1 MSRTEEVNK
10 MTENVYKGIL
20 DQFNPSLKNFVTMG
34 KHYEKALTGVTVA
47 AKGYFDALVKLGEL
61 ASDSQGSKE
70 LGDTLFQ
77 MAEVH
82 RQIQVQL
89 EDVLKLFHSE
99 LLAQLEQ
106 KLELDIKYLTATLKK
121 YQSERRSKS
130 ESIERCQS
138 QLKKLRR
145 KSQGS
150 RHPNKYGDREMQ
162 FVELMSRRQGELDT
176 LVAAGY
182 KSALTEER
190 RRYCFLVDR
199 QCCVTK
205 LLINYHSKVRELL
218 SQKLSSWQ
226 QSCSQ
231 PTRLPERALNLLR
244 HTAPQSSG
252 AAGIAEVLR
261 HTKLG
266 SAQPEQRLSVQEVP
280 PLLNG
285 DSSRS
290 QQQQQ
295 QRSLPSSSQSDTCPP
310 QGSPQTFRSASSTGG
325 AAGASSR
332 GASPQHTS
340 TPLSA
345 SASPLPDGSASGSV
359 SISPAVS
366 TPSTSGSLA
375 QQSSLLLAS
384 NTSNLSPSLIPST
397 VMSLSQIS
405 PTSSSLHGMTLP
417 IPHSAPHSAPHSPPL
432 PHSAPLSRA
441 MTPVQLLHQQVGPGG
456 SNTSS
461 PSHNPWLLKTA
472 DVCATATLP
481 LPRRPSSEIRLG
493 GFQGSSLPRMLPLSG
508 PTRVEAMFAHT
519 PAASEGGSVVGG
531 ACLLHFQPGDNITLL
546 ISEPRDGWHYGQ
558 NERTG
563 RKGWFPFSY
572 TQPHHS
578 KMDHLESSLFLSKAN
593 STSTGQLDK
602 LVSAGLPALTPE
614 SEEEHSLPPQRVS
627 TFRPRPYS
635 MADTN
640 KITSEL
646 TSPPSSPTRFRWR
659 CDRKFGEGREDAQ
672 ERPNP
677 FAHVRLRKTVTN
689 DRSAPII
696 E

>member
-34 KHYEKALTGVTVA
+34 KHYEKALTGVTLA

-162 FVELMSRRQGELDT
+162 FVELMSRRQGELDA
-176 LVAAGY
+176 LVATGY

-231 PTRLPERALNLLR
+231 PTKLPERALNLLR

-252 AAGIAEVLR
+252 ATGIAEVLR
-261 HTKLG
+261 NTKLG

-290 QQQQQ
+290 QQQ
-295 QRSLPSSSQSDTCPP
+295 RSLPSSSQSDTCPP
-310 QGSPQTFRSASSTGG
+310 QGSPQSFRSPSATGG
-325 AAGASSR
+325 AAGGSSR
-332 GASPQHTS
+332 GASPQHAS

-345 SASPLPDGSASGSV
+345 SASPVVDS
-359 SISPAVS
+359 
-366 TPSTSGSLA
+366 STSGSASPAASTPTTFSSSA
-375 QQSSLLLAS
+375 QQVSVLAA
-384 NTSNLSPSLIPST
+384 NTCNLSPSLIPST
-397 VMSLSQIS
+397 VMSLSHVS
-405 PTSSSLHGMTLP
+405 PTSTSTQGMTLT
-417 IPHSAPHSAPHSPPL
+417 IPHSAPHSPPL

-441 MTPVQLLHQQVGPGG
+441 MTPVQLLHQQVGPGA

-461 PSHNPWLLKTA
+461 PSHPWLMKA
-472 DVCATATLP
+472 AEMCATATLP
-481 LPRRPSSEIRLG
+481 LPRRPVSEMRLG

-508 PTRVEAMFAHT
+508 PTRVEAMFAHS
-519 PAASEGGSVVGG
+519 PGASEASGIGGG
-531 ACLLHFQPGDNITLL
+531 ACLLHFLPGDSITLL

-572 TQPHHS
+572 TQPQNS

-593 STSTGQLDK
+593 STSMGQLDK
-602 LVSAGLPALTPE
+602 LVSPGLPALTPE

-640 KITSEL
+640 KISSEL
-646 TSPPSSPTRFRWR
+646 VSPPPSPT
-659 CDRKFGEGREDAQ
+659 
-672 ERPNP
+672 RPNP
-677 FAHVRLRKTVTN
+677 FAHIRLRRTVTN

>member
-1 MSRTEEVNK
+1 MSRSDEVNK

-99 LLAQLEQ
+99 LLSQLEQ

-121 YQSERRSKS
+121 YQSERKSKV

-162 FVELMSRRQGELDT
+162 YVELMSRRQGELET
-176 LVAAGY
+176 LVAVGY
-182 KSALTEER
+182 RSALTEER

-199 QCCVTK
+199 QCAVTK
-205 LLINYHSKVRELL
+205 LLINYHCKVRELL

-231 PTRLPERALNLLR
+231 PTKLPERALNLLR
-244 HTAPQSSG
+244 HTAPQTSG
-252 AAGIAEVLR
+252 ASGIAEVLR
-261 HTKLG
+261 HAKLG
-266 SAQPEQRLSVQEVP
+266 SAQPPEQRLSVQEVP

-285 DSSRS
+285 EASSRP
-290 QQQQQ
+290 QQQ
-295 QRSLPSSSQSDTCPP
+295 QRPAQSSQSENPSQDST
-310 QGSPQTFRSASSTGG
+310 GPQTFRALSPQSGGGHGSSNGSAHSSTSPAHSQHATLQPGVST
-325 AAGASSR
+325 SSLQ
-332 GASPQHTS
+332 SPPP
-340 TPLSA
+340 PLS
-345 SASPLPDGSASGSV
+345 SMPVTLSPV
-359 SISPAVS
+359 
-366 TPSTSGSLA
+366 TH
-375 QQSSLLLAS
+375 SSLQGLA
-384 NTSNLSPSLIPST
+384 P
-397 VMSLSQIS
+397 
-405 PTSSSLHGMTLP
+405 PTT
-417 IPHSAPHSAPHSPPL
+417 APQSPPL

-441 MTPVQLLHQQVGPGG
+441 MTPVPSSAHHIVPG
-456 SNTSS
+456 SNPASSVLLMKAADLYSTS
-461 PSHNPWLLKTA
+461 
-472 DVCATATLP
+472 TLP
-481 LPRRPSSEIRLG
+481 LPRRTGSEARMGFLG
-493 GFQGSSLPRMLPLSG
+493 STLPRVLPLS
-508 PTRVEAMFAHT
+508 PPSRVEALFPHT
-519 PAASEGGSVVGG
+519 PSSSDGSAAGVGGGGGGGGGGGS
-531 ACLLHFQPGDNITLL
+531 CLLVFLPGDTITLL

-572 TQPHHS
+572 TQPYPNTP
-578 KMDHLESSLFLSKAN
+578 EQQNVSSLGLSKAN

-602 LVSAGLPALTPE
+602 LPPGGHVGQGSPD
-614 SEEEHSLPPQRVS
+614 SEEERSIASQRVS

-635 MADTN
+635 MVTDSAQL
-640 KITSEL
+640 SPRLL
-646 TSPPSSPTRFRWR
+646 THRIKLTTDVASPPPSPTRT
-659 CDRKFGEGREDAQ
+659 
-672 ERPNP
+672 NP
-677 FAHVRLRKTVTN
+677 FAHIRLRKTVTN
-689 DRSAPII
+689 DRSAPLI

>member
-1 MSRTEEVNK
+1 MSRSEEVNK

-121 YQSERRSKS
+121 YQGERKSKVD
-130 ESIERCQS
+130 SIERYQS

-176 LVAAGY
+176 MVAVGY
-182 KSALTEER
+182 RSALTEER

-199 QCCVTK
+199 QCAVTK

-226 QSCSQ
+226 QSCTQ

-244 HTAPQSSG
+244 HTAPQGSG

-261 HTKLG
+261 HAKL
-266 SAQPEQRLSVQEVP
+266 STSQSQEQRLSVQEVP

-285 DSSRS
+285 ESTLRM
-290 QQQQQ
+290 
-295 QRSLPSSSQSDTCPP
+295 QRASPLSQSEALPQNPP
-310 QGSPQTFRSASSTGG
+310 GQTFRTVSAQSPQQATHTLVSSTSSSS
-325 AAGASSR
+325 ATAGASHSH
-332 GASPQHTS
+332 STS
-340 TPLSA
+340 LQSATSSSSLSNNA
-345 SASPLPDGSASGSV
+345 
-359 SISPAVS
+359 PAVS
-366 TPSTSGSLA
+366 LSHCCPVSH
-375 QQSSLLLAS
+375 SSLQG
-384 NTSNLSPSLIPST
+384 LSPS
-397 VMSLSQIS
+397 QN
-405 PTSSSLHGMTLP
+405 
-417 IPHSAPHSAPHSPPL
+417 APHSPPL

-441 MTPVQLLHQQVGPGG
+441 MTPVPHLEVP
-456 SNTSS
+456 SSS
-461 PSHNPWLLKTA
+461 PSSNNPLLLKAAEVYSTS
-472 DVCATATLP
+472 TLP
-481 LPRRPSSEIRLG
+481 LPRRPVNEARLG
-493 GFQGSSLPRMLPLSG
+493 FLGGTLPRVLPLS
-508 PTRVEAMFAHT
+508 PPPRAEALFAHA
-519 PAASEGGSVVGG
+519 PGGLEGAGGGGS
-531 ACLLHFQPGDNITLL
+531 CLLHFLPGDTLILL

-572 TQPHHS
+572 TQPYPCPLKRS
-578 KMDHLESSLFLSKAN
+578 ENSSPPLSKAN
-593 STSTGQLDK
+593 SNSTGHLDK
-602 LVSAGLPALTPE
+602 LASPGTQHLSPE
-614 SEEEHSLPPQRVS
+614 SEEDKSSPPLSVS

-635 MADTN
+635 MVNPDTTPVRRW
-640 KITSEL
+640 KEPEL
-646 TSPPSSPTRFRWR
+646 SPQLPAEFASPPPSPTRT
-659 CDRKFGEGREDAQ
+659 
-672 ERPNP
+672 NP
-677 FAHVRLRKTVTN
+677 FSHIRLRKTVTN
-689 DRSAPII
+689 DRSAPVIQ
-696 E
+696 

>member
-1 MSRTEEVNK
+1 MSRSDEVNK

-99 LLAQLEQ
+99 LLSQLEQ

-121 YQSERRSKS
+121 YQSERKSKV

-145 KSQGS
+145 KSQAS

-162 FVELMSRRQGELDT
+162 YVELMSRRQGELDN
-176 LVAAGY
+176 LVAVGY
-182 KSALTEER
+182 RSALTEER

-199 QCCVTK
+199 QCSVTK
-205 LLINYHSKVRELL
+205 LLTNYHCKVRELL

-231 PTRLPERALNLLR
+231 PTKLPERALNLMR
-244 HTAPQSSG
+244 HTSPQSSG
-252 AAGIAEVLR
+252 GAGLAEVLR
-261 HTKLG
+261 NAKLG
-266 SAQPEQRLSVQEVP
+266 ISQSGEQRLSVQEVP

-285 DSSRS
+285 DSSSRS
-290 QQQQQ
+290 QQQ
-295 QRSLPSSSQSDTCPP
+295 RSAPSENLSQSLPGLSPSSSPHQQPTSN
-310 QGSPQTFRSASSTGG
+310 G
-325 AAGASSR
+325 
-332 GASPQHTS
+332 HTHS
-340 TPLSA
+340 NA
-345 SASPLPDGSASGSV
+345 SASLQQVSLQSV
-359 SISPAVS
+359 VSVTALHTSPS
-366 TPSTSGSLA
+366 SY
-375 QQSSLLLAS
+375 SSLQGLTPPL
-384 NTSNLSPSLIPST
+384 T
-397 VMSLSQIS
+397 
-405 PTSSSLHGMTLP
+405 
-417 IPHSAPHSAPHSPPL
+417 APHSPPL

-441 MTPVQLLHQQVGPGG
+441 LTPVP
-456 SNTSS
+456 SNPLQGVSNS
-461 PSHNPWLLKTA
+461 PSAFNLLKGAEVYSTS
-472 DVCATATLP
+472 TLP
-481 LPRRPSSEIRLG
+481 LPRRQPSETRT
-493 GFQGSSLPRMLPLSG
+493 GFFGSTLPRVLPLSP
-508 PTRVEAMFAHT
+508 PTRVEALFPHS
-519 PAASEGGSVVGG
+519 PDSSDGEKDGDRGGGS
-531 ACLLHFQPGDNITLL
+531 CLLSFLPGDTLSLL

-572 TQPHHS
+572 TQPYPNTPGQQDISPPPLS
-578 KMDHLESSLFLSKAN
+578 KMN
-593 STSTGQLDK
+593 STSMGQLDM
-602 LVSAGLPALTPE
+602 LSPGGHHHQASPD
-614 SEEEHSLPPQRVS
+614 SEEERNVLSQRVS

-635 MADTN
+635 MLNPETTKMNPRLAGQRLKDRIYTDF
-640 KITSEL
+640 TC
-646 TSPPSSPTRFRWR
+646 PPPSPTRT
-659 CDRKFGEGREDAQ
+659 
-672 ERPNP
+672 NP
-677 FAHVRLRKTVTN
+677 FAHIRLRKTVTN
-689 DRSAPII
+689 DRSAPVIQ
-696 E
+696 

>member
-20 DQFNPSLKNFVTMG
+20 EQFNPSLKNFVIMG

-121 YQSERRSKS
+121 YQGERRSKA

-145 KSQGS
+145 KSQAS

-162 FVELMSRRQGELDT
+162 FVELMSRRQGELDS
-176 LVAAGY
+176 LVATGY
-182 KSALTEER
+182 RSALTEER

-205 LLINYHSKVRELL
+205 LLINHHTKVKELL

-231 PTRLPERALNLLR
+231 PTKLPERALNLLR
-244 HTAPQSSG
+244 HTAPQSS
-252 AAGIAEVLR
+252 AEALR
-261 HTKLG
+261 HNKPG
-266 SAQPEQRLSVQEVP
+266 QSEQRLSVQEVP
-280 PLLNG
+280 PLQNG

-290 QQQQQ
+290 QQQ
-295 QRSLPSSSQSDTCPP
+295 RPLPSISQSDPSLS
-310 QGSPQTFRSASSTGG
+310 QDSPQTPHSSSESGG
-325 AAGASSR
+325 AAGGSSG
-332 GASPQHTS
+332 GASPQHCS
-340 TPLSA
+340 TPLSEGG
-345 SASPLPDGSASGSV
+345 ASPAPSAPTTSS
-359 SISPAVS
+359 SP
-366 TPSTSGSLA
+366 G
-375 QQSSLLLAS
+375 QQSTVLLS
-384 NTSNLSPSLIPST
+384 TNTSNLSPSLIPST
-397 VMSLSQIS
+397 VMPLS
-405 PTSSSLHGMTLP
+405 PVTPGSSSAQGMTLP
-417 IPHSAPHSAPHSPPL
+417 ISHSQSAPHSPPL
-432 PHSAPLSRA
+432 PHSAPLSRS
-441 MTPVQLLHQQVGPGG
+441 MTPVQLLQQAGPSG
-456 SNTSS
+456 SLL
-461 PSHNPWLLKTA
+461 PSHNPWLLKGLEMS
-472 DVCATATLP
+472 ATATLP
-481 LPRRPSSEIRLG
+481 LPKRPGADNRHS
-493 GFQGSSLPRMLPLSG
+493 GFQGKGATLPRLLPLLG

-519 PAASEGGSVVGG
+519 PESQAGVSGG
-531 ACLLHFQPGDNITLL
+531 ACLLPFLPGDNITLL

-558 NERTG
+558 NDRTG

-572 TQPHHS
+572 TQPFN
-578 KMDHLESSLFLSKAN
+578 MNIDNAESSLLLSKAN
-593 STSTGQLDK
+593 STSTGDLDK
-602 LVSAGLPALTPE
+602 LCSVLPALTPE
-614 SEEEHSLPPQRVS
+614 SEEERSVPPRVS

-635 MADTN
+635 IAEGN
-640 KITSEL
+640 RISAAL
-646 TSPPSSPTRFRWR
+646 APPPPSPT
-659 CDRKFGEGREDAQ
+659 
-672 ERPNP
+672 RPNP
-677 FAHVRLRKTVTN
+677 FAHIRLRKTVTN

>member
-162 FVELMSRRQGELDT
+162 FVELMSRRQGELDA
-176 LVAAGY
+176 LVATGY

-231 PTRLPERALNLLR
+231 PTKLPERALNLLR

-261 HTKLG
+261 HTKIG

-285 DSSRS
+285 DSTRS
-290 QQQQQ
+290 QQ
-295 QRSLPSSSQSDTCPP
+295 QRSLPSSSSQSETCPP
-310 QGSPQTFRSASSTGG
+310 QDSPQTFRSQASGG
-325 AAGASSR
+325 AAGGSSR
-332 GASPQHTS
+332 GASPLHAS
-340 TPLSA
+340 TPVSA
-345 SASPLPDGSASGSV
+345 SASPLPDSSASGSA
-359 SISPAVS
+359 SPAAS
-366 TPSTSGSLA
+366 TPTTSSGSGP
-375 QQSSLLLAS
+375 QSSLLLAT
-384 NTSNLSPSLIPST
+384 NTSNLSPCLIPST

-405 PTSSSLHGMTLP
+405 PASGSSQGMTLP
-417 IPHSAPHSAPHSPPL
+417 IPHSAPHSPPL

-472 DVCATATLP
+472 DMCATATLP
-481 LPRRPSSEIRLG
+481 LPRRPASEMRLG

-508 PTRVEAMFAHT
+508 PSRVEAMFAHT
-519 PAASEGGSVVGG
+519 PGASEGGSGSGSGIGGG
-531 ACLLHFQPGDNITLL
+531 ACLLHFLPGDNITLL
-546 ISEPRDGWHYGQ
+546 ISEARDGWHYGQ

-578 KMDHLESSLFLSKAN
+578 KTDHLESSLFLSKAN

-602 LVSAGLPALTPE
+602 LVSPSLALTPE
-614 SEEEHSLPPQRVS
+614 SEEERSLPPQRVS

-635 MADTN
+635 MADSN

-646 TSPPSSPTRFRWR
+646 ASPPPSPTRM
-659 CDRKFGEGREDAQ
+659 
-672 ERPNP
+672 NP

>member
-176 LVAAGY
+176 LVASGY
-182 KSALTEER
+182 RSALTEER

-266 SAQPEQRLSVQEVP
+266 SALPEQRLSVQEVP

-285 DSSRS
+285 DSTRS
-290 QQQQQ
+290 QQ
-295 QRSLPSSSQSDTCPP
+295 QRSLPSTTQTDICAP
-310 QGSPQTFRSASSTGG
+310 QGSPQTFRSTSSTGG
-325 AAGASSR
+325 AAGSSSR

-340 TPLSA
+340 TSLSV
-345 SASPLPDGSASGSV
+345 SASPLPDSSASDRA
-359 SISPAVS
+359 SPAAS
-366 TPSTSGSLA
+366 TPTASSGSA
-375 QQSSLLLAS
+375 QQSSLLLAT

-397 VMSLSQIS
+397 VMTLSHIS
-405 PTSSSLHGMTLP
+405 PASSSPQGMTLP
-417 IPHSAPHSAPHSPPL
+417 IPHSAPHSPPL

-441 MTPVQLLHQQVGPGG
+441 MTPVPLLHQQVGPGG
-456 SNTSS
+456 SSTSS
-461 PSHNPWLLKTA
+461 PSHNSWLLKTTEM
-472 DVCATATLP
+472 CATATLP
-481 LPRRPSSEIRLG
+481 LPRRPVSEMRLG
-493 GFQGSSLPRMLPLSG
+493 GFQGSSLPRVLPLSG
-508 PTRVEAMFAHT
+508 PTCVEAMFAHT
-519 PAASEGGSVVGG
+519 PGATEGGAVGGG
-531 ACLLHFQPGDNITLL
+531 ACLLHFQAGDNITLL

-578 KMDHLESSLFLSKAN
+578 KLDHLESSLLLSKAN

-602 LVSAGLPALTPE
+602 LVSPGLPALTPE
-614 SEEEHSLPPQRVS
+614 SEEERAFPPHRVS

-635 MADTN
+635 MADSS
-640 KITSEL
+640 KIASEL
-646 TSPPSSPTRFRWR
+646 ASPPPSPTRS
-659 CDRKFGEGREDAQ
+659 
-672 ERPNP
+672 NP

>member
-1 MSRTEEVNK
+1 MSRTDEVNK
-10 MTENVYKGIL
+10 MTENVYRGIL

-99 LLAQLEQ
+99 LLTQLEQ

-121 YQSERRSKS
+121 YQNERRSKTD
-130 ESIERCQS
+130 SIERCQS

-145 KSQGS
+145 KSLGS

-162 FVELMSRRQGELDT
+162 FVELMSRRQVELDS
-176 LVAAGY
+176 LVATGY
-182 KSALTEER
+182 RSALTEER

-205 LLINYHSKVRELL
+205 LLINYHCKVRELL

-226 QSCSQ
+226 QSCTQ
-231 PTRLPERALNLLR
+231 PTKLPERALNLLR

-266 SAQPEQRLSVQEVP
+266 SSQSEQRLSVQEVP

-285 DSSRS
+285 DRS
-290 QQQQQ
+290 QQ
-295 QRSLPSSSQSDTCPP
+295 QRSLPSSSSLSDACP
-310 QGSPQTFRSASSTGG
+310 QGSPQTFRPVSASGLGG
-325 AAGASSR
+325 AGGSSR
-332 GASPQHTS
+332 GASPQRGCS
-340 TPLSA
+340 PLSV
-345 SASPLPDGSASGSV
+345 SAGSPLADS
-359 SISPAVS
+359 
-366 TPSTSGSLA
+366 STSGSA
-375 QQSSLLLAS
+375 SPAASTPTGGAAQSSGLLMAA

-397 VMSLSQIS
+397 VMSLSQMS
-405 PTSSSLHGMTLP
+405 PTGGSSQGVTLA
-417 IPHSAPHSAPHSPPL
+417 IPHGAPHSPLL

-441 MTPVQLLHQQVGPGG
+441 MTPVQLLHQQVCPGVN
-456 SNTSS
+456 NTL
-461 PSHNPWLLKTA
+461 PPAHPWLMKA
-472 DVCATATLP
+472 AEMCATATLP
-481 LPRRPSSEIRLG
+481 LPKRPGSEMRLG
-493 GFQGSSLPRMLPLSG
+493 GFQGARTLPLSG
-508 PTRVEAMFAHT
+508 PTRVEAMFAHS
-519 PAASEGGSVVGG
+519 PGESEGVGRGGGG
-531 ACLLHFQPGDNITLL
+531 ASLLHFLPGDSITLL

-558 NERTG
+558 NDRTG

-572 TQPHHS
+572 TQPQHS
-578 KMDHLESSLFLSKAN
+578 RTDHLQSSLFLSKAN
-593 STSTGQLDK
+593 STSMSQLDQ
-602 LVSAGLPALTPE
+602 LVSPALTPE
-614 SEEEHSLPPQRVS
+614 SEGERSLPLQRIS

-635 MADTN
+635 MADSN
-640 KITSEL
+640 KICAQLAS
-646 TSPPSSPTRFRWR
+646 SPPSPTRT
-659 CDRKFGEGREDAQ
+659 
-672 ERPNP
+672 NP
-677 FAHVRLRKTVTN
+677 FAHVRLRRTVTN

>member
-20 DQFNPSLKNFVTMG
+20 EQFNPSLKNFVIMG

-121 YQSERRSKS
+121 YQGERRSKS

-145 KSQGS
+145 KSQAS

-162 FVELMSRRQGELDT
+162 FVELMSRRQGELDS
-176 LVAAGY
+176 LVATGY
-182 KSALTEER
+182 RSALTEER

-205 LLINYHSKVRELL
+205 LLINHHTKVKELL

-231 PTRLPERALNLLR
+231 PTKLPERAINLLR
-244 HTAPQSSG
+244 HTAPQSS
-252 AAGIAEVLR
+252 AEALR
-261 HTKLG
+261 NNKPG
-266 SAQPEQRLSVQEVP
+266 QPEQRLSIQEVP
-280 PLLNG
+280 PLQNG
-285 DSSRS
+285 DSTRP
-290 QQQQQ
+290 QQ
-295 QRSLPSSSQSDTCPP
+295 QRSVPFISQSDPSLS
-310 QGSPQTFRSASSTGG
+310 QDSPQTPHSSSESGG
-325 AAGASSR
+325 AAGGSSG
-332 GASPQHTS
+332 GASPQLCS
-340 TPLSA
+340 TPLS
-345 SASPLPDGSASGSV
+345 DGGPNVAA
-359 SISPAVS
+359 P
-366 TPSTSGSLA
+366 TTTTSQG
-375 QQSSLLLAS
+375 QQSTVLHST

-397 VMSLSQIS
+397 VMPLSSVS
-405 PTSSSLHGMTLP
+405 PGSSTAQGMTLP
-417 IPHSAPHSAPHSPPL
+417 IPHSQSAPHSPPL
-432 PHSAPLSRA
+432 PHSAPLSRS
-441 MTPVQLLHQQVGPGG
+441 MTPVQLQAGPGG
-456 SNTSS
+456 SLL
-461 PSHNPWLLKTA
+461 PSHNPWLLKGMEMSP
-472 DVCATATLP
+472 TATLP
-481 LPRRPSSEIRLG
+481 LPKRPGADNRHTGFLG
-493 GFQGSSLPRMLPLSG
+493 KGSTLPRLLPLLG
-508 PTRVEAMFAHT
+508 PTRVEALFAHT
-519 PAASEGGSVVGG
+519 PEPQAGVSGG
-531 ACLLHFQPGDNITLL
+531 ACLLPFLPGDNITLL

-558 NERTG
+558 NDRTG

-572 TQPHHS
+572 TQQFNS
-578 KMDHLESSLFLSKAN
+578 NIDNVESSLSLSKAN
-593 STSTGQLDK
+593 STSTGDLDK
-602 LVSAGLPALTPE
+602 ICSVLPALTPE
-614 SEEEHSLPPQRVS
+614 SEEERSVPPRVS

-635 MADTN
+635 IAEGN
-640 KITSEL
+640 KISAAL
-646 TSPPSSPTRFRWR
+646 GPPPPSPT
-659 CDRKFGEGREDAQ
+659 
-672 ERPNP
+672 RPNP
-677 FAHVRLRKTVTN
+677 FAHIRLRKTVTN

>member
-1 MSRTEEVNK
+1 MSRTDEVNK

-231 PTRLPERALNLLR
+231 PTKLPERALNLLR

-295 QRSLPSSSQSDTCPP
+295 QQQQQQRSVPSSSQSDTCPP
-310 QGSPQTFRSASSTGG
+310 QGSPQTFRSASSVGG
-325 AAGASSR
+325 AAAGGSSR
-332 GASPQHTS
+332 ASPQHT
-340 TPLSA
+340 TLSA
-345 SASPLPDGSASGSV
+345 SASPLPDSSASGSG
-359 SISPAVS
+359 SASPATS
-366 TPSTSGSLA
+366 TPTTSGGSA
-375 QQSSLLLAS
+375 QQSSLLLAA

-397 VMSLSQIS
+397 VMSLSQLS
-405 PTSSSLHGMTLP
+405 PPGSSLQGMTLP
-417 IPHSAPHSAPHSPPL
+417 IPHSAPHSPPL

-456 SNTSS
+456 SNTLS
-461 PSHNPWLLKTA
+461 PSHNPWLLKTTEM
-472 DVCATATLP
+472 CATATLP
-481 LPRRPSSEIRLG
+481 LPRRPVSEMRLG

-508 PTRVEAMFAHT
+508 PTRVEAMFPHT
-519 PAASEGGSVVGG
+519 PGASEGGGSGGGGGG
-531 ACLLHFQPGDNITLL
+531 ACLLHFLPGDNITLL

-572 TQPHHS
+572 TQPQHS
-578 KMDHLESSLFLSKAN
+578 KMDPLGSSLFLSKAN

-602 LVSAGLPALTPE
+602 LGSPGLPALTPE
-614 SEEEHSLPPQRVS
+614 SEEERSLPPQRVS

-635 MADTN
+635 MADSN
-640 KITSEL
+640 KITSDL
-646 TSPPSSPTRFRWR
+646 ASPPPSPT
-659 CDRKFGEGREDAQ
+659 
-672 ERPNP
+672 RPNP

>member
-99 LLAQLEQ
+99 MLAQLEQ

-121 YQSERRSKS
+121 YQSERRSQS

-162 FVELMSRRQGELDT
+162 FVELMSRRQGELDA
-176 LVAAGY
+176 LVATGY

-231 PTRLPERALNLLR
+231 PTKLPERALNLLR
-244 HTAPQSSG
+244 HTAPPGPG

-266 SAQPEQRLSVQEVP
+266 SAHPEQRLSVQEVP

-290 QQQQQ
+290 QQQ
-295 QRSLPSSSQSDTCPP
+295 RSLPSSSSQSDTGLP

-325 AAGASSR
+325 AAGGSSS
-332 GASPQHTS
+332 GASPQHTC
-340 TPLSA
+340 TPLSE
-345 SASPLPDGSASGSV
+345 SASPLPDSGSDSASPAA
-359 SISPAVS
+359 SPPTAS
-366 TPSTSGSLA
+366 SCSAQQGSLV
-375 QQSSLLLAS
+375 LAS
-384 NTSNLSPSLIPST
+384 NTSNLSPCLIPST

-405 PTSSSLHGMTLP
+405 PASSSLQGVTLP
-417 IPHSAPHSAPHSPPL
+417 IPHSAPHSPPL
-432 PHSAPLSRA
+432 SHSAPLSRA

-456 SNTSS
+456 SSTLS
-461 PSHNPWLLKTA
+461 PSHNPWLLKAA
-472 DVCATATLP
+472 DMCATATLP
-481 LPRRPSSEIRLG
+481 LPRRPVSEMRLG

-508 PTRVEAMFAHT
+508 LTRVEAMFAHA
-519 PAASEGGSVVGG
+519 PGALEGGGGHIGRG

-572 TQPHHS
+572 TQPQHS
-578 KMDHLESSLFLSKAN
+578 KKDLLEGSLFLSKAN

-602 LVSAGLPALTPE
+602 LVSPGLPALTPE
-614 SEEEHSLPPQRVS
+614 SEEERSLPPQRVS

-635 MADTN
+635 MADSS
-640 KITSEL
+640 KITSDL
-646 TSPPSSPTRFRWR
+646 ASPPPSPT
-659 CDRKFGEGREDAQ
+659 
-672 ERPNP
+672 RPNP
-677 FAHVRLRKTVTN
+677 FAHIRLRKTVTN
-689 DRSAPII
+689 DRSAPIM

>member
-1 MSRTEEVNK
+1 MSRTDEVNK

-20 DQFNPSLKNFVTMG
+20 DHFNPSLKNFVTMG

-121 YQSERRSKS
+121 YQNERRSKTD
-130 ESIERCQS
+130 SIERCQA

-145 KSQGS
+145 KSLGS

-162 FVELMSRRQGELDT
+162 FVELMSRRQVELDT
-176 LVAAGY
+176 LVATGY
-182 KSALTEER
+182 RSALTEER

-205 LLINYHSKVRELL
+205 LLINYHCKVKELL

-226 QSCSQ
+226 QSCTQ
-231 PTRLPERALNLLR
+231 PTKLPERALNLLR

-261 HTKLG
+261 YTKLG
-266 SAQPEQRLSVQEVP
+266 CSQPEQRLSVQEVP

-285 DSSRS
+285 DRS

-295 QRSLPSSSQSDTCPP
+295 QQQHSLPSSSSQSDACP
-310 QGSPQTFRSASSTGG
+310 QGSPQTFRSVSATGT
-325 AAGASSR
+325 SSR
-332 GASPQHTS
+332 GASPQHS
-340 TPLSA
+340 C
-345 SASPLPDGSASGSV
+345 SPLTVSAT
-359 SISPAVS
+359 SPLADS
-366 TPSTSGSLA
+366 STSGSASPAASTPTGGAA
-375 QQSSLLLAS
+375 QPASSLLLAA

-397 VMSLSQIS
+397 VMSLSQVPPS
-405 PTSSSLHGMTLP
+405 ESASQGVTLA
-417 IPHSAPHSAPHSPPL
+417 IPHSAPHSPTL

-456 SNTSS
+456 NNTL
-461 PSHNPWLLKTA
+461 PVAHPWLKKTA
-472 DVCATATLP
+472 EMCATSTLP
-481 LPRRPSSEIRLG
+481 LPKRPGSEMRLG
-493 GFQGSSLPRMLPLSG
+493 GFQGARMLPLSG
-508 PTRVEAMFAHT
+508 PTRVEAMFAHS
-519 PAASEGGSVVGG
+519 PGASEGGGGGGG
-531 ACLLHFQPGDNITLL
+531 ASLLHFLPGDSITLL

-558 NERTG
+558 NDRTG

-572 TQPHHS
+572 TQPQHGRT
-578 KMDHLESSLFLSKAN
+578 DHLERRVSLDHTPKSSFFLSKAN
-593 STSTGQLDK
+593 STSMSQLDQ
-602 LVSAGLPALTPE
+602 LVSPNLSPE
-614 SEEEHSLPPQRVS
+614 SAEERSFPPQRIS

-635 MADTN
+635 MADSN
-640 KITSEL
+640 RICAQLAS
-646 TSPPSSPTRFRWR
+646 SPPSPTRYLLT
-659 CDRKFGEGREDAQ
+659 C
-672 ERPNP
+672 
-677 FAHVRLRKTVTN
+677 VL
-689 DRSAPII
+689 SI
-696 E
+696 EHLQLIQNVKGKGIWF

>member
-182 KSALTEER
+182 RSALTEER

-231 PTRLPERALNLLR
+231 PTKLPERALNLLR

-252 AAGIAEVLR
+252 AAGIAEALR

-290 QQQQQ
+290 QQQ
-295 QRSLPSSSQSDTCPP
+295 RSLPSSSSQSDSCPP

-325 AAGASSR
+325 AAGGSSR

-345 SASPLPDGSASGSV
+345 SASPLPDSSASDSASPAASTPTTSSGSA
-359 SISPAVS
+359 
-366 TPSTSGSLA
+366 
-375 QQSSLLLAS
+375 QQGSLLLAT
-384 NTSNLSPSLIPST
+384 NTSNLSPCLIPST
-397 VMSLSQIS
+397 VMSLSQLS
-405 PTSSSLHGMTLP
+405 PNSSSLQGMTLP
-417 IPHSAPHSAPHSPPL
+417 IPHSAPHSPPL

-456 SNTSS
+456 SNTLS

-472 DVCATATLP
+472 DMCATATLP
-481 LPRRPSSEIRLG
+481 LPRRPVSEMRLG

-508 PTRVEAMFAHT
+508 PTRVEAMFSHT
-519 PAASEGGSVVGG
+519 PGASDNGSGGGVGGG
-531 ACLLHFQPGDNITLL
+531 ACLLHFQPGDYITLL

-572 TQPHHS
+572 TQPQHG
-578 KMDHLESSLFLSKAN
+578 KIDHIESSLFLSKAN

-602 LVSAGLPALTPE
+602 LVSPGLPALTPE
-614 SEEEHSLPPQRVS
+614 SEEERSLPPQRVS

-646 TSPPSSPTRFRWR
+646 VSPPPSPTR
-659 CDRKFGEGREDAQ
+659 A
-672 ERPNP
+672 NP
-677 FAHVRLRKTVTN
+677 FAHIRLRKTVTN

>member
-34 KHYEKALTGVTVA
+34 KHYEKALTGVTLA

-130 ESIERCQS
+130 ESVERCQS

-150 RHPNKYGDREMQ
+150 RHPTKYGDREMQ

-176 LVAAGY
+176 LVATGY
-182 KSALTEER
+182 RSALTEER

-226 QSCSQ
+226 QTCSH
-231 PTRLPERALNLLR
+231 PTKLPERALNLLR

-261 HTKLG
+261 HAKLG

-280 PLLNG
+280 PLFNG
-285 DSSRS
+285 DSIRS
-290 QQQQQ
+290 QQL
-295 QRSLPSSSQSDTCPP
+295 RPLPSSPSQSDTCLP
-310 QGSPQTFRSASSTGG
+310 QDSPETLHSASSTGG
-325 AAGASSR
+325 AAAGSSC

-340 TPLSA
+340 APLSA
-345 SASPLPDGSASGSV
+345 SASLLPDSSTSASGSA
-359 SISPAVS
+359 SPAAS
-366 TPSTSGSLA
+366 TPTPSTSSA
-375 QQSSLLLAS
+375 QQSSLLPAT

-397 VMSLSQIS
+397 VMTLSQIS
-405 PTSSSLHGMTLP
+405 PANSSSQGITLP
-417 IPHSAPHSAPHSPPL
+417 ITHSAPHSPPL
-432 PHSAPLSRA
+432 PHSAPLSRS
-441 MTPVQLLHQQVGPGG
+441 MTPVQLLHQQVAPAG
-456 SNTSS
+456 SNTLS
-461 PSHNPWLLKTA
+461 PSNNPWLLKNTEMS
-472 DVCATATLP
+472 ATATLP
-481 LPRRPSSEIRLG
+481 LPKRPVSEMRLG
-493 GFQGSSLPRMLPLSG
+493 GFQGSSLPRILPLSS
-508 PTRVEAMFAHT
+508 PTQVEAMFAHA
-519 PAASEGGSVVGG
+519 PGASEGGGGSGGSG
-531 ACLLHFQPGDNITLL
+531 ACLLHFQSGDSITLL

-572 TQPHHS
+572 TLPQHS
-578 KMDHLESSLFLSKAN
+578 KTDHLESSVFLSKAN

-602 LVSAGLPALTPE
+602 LGSPGRPGFTPE
-614 SEEEHSLPPQRVS
+614 SEEERSLPSQRVS

-640 KITSEL
+640 KITSDL
-646 TSPPSSPTRFRWR
+646 ASTPSSPNRS
-659 CDRKFGEGREDAQ
+659 
-672 ERPNP
+672 NP
-677 FAHVRLRKTVTN
+677 FAHIRLRKTVTN

>member
-20 DQFNPSLKNFVTMG
+20 DQFNPSLKNFVAMG

-162 FVELMSRRQGELDT
+162 ASFVELMSRRQGELDA
-176 LVAAGY
+176 LVATGY

-231 PTRLPERALNLLR
+231 PTKLPERALNLLR
-244 HTAPQSSG
+244 HTAPQTSG

-261 HTKLG
+261 HTKIG

-285 DSSRS
+285 DSGRS
-290 QQQQQ
+290 QQQQ
-295 QRSLPSSSQSDTCPP
+295 RVLPSSQSDTCTT
-310 QGSPQTFRSASSTGG
+310 QGSPHFFRSLAFGGG
-325 AAGASSR
+325 AAGGSSQ
-332 GASPQHTS
+332 GSSPQHASSPVS
-340 TPLSA
+340 T
-345 SASPLPDGSASGSV
+345 SASPLPDASSGPAESA
-359 SISPAVS
+359 PA
-366 TPSTSGSLA
+366 TSGSSA
-375 QQSSLLLAS
+375 QQNPLLLT
-384 NTSNLSPSLIPST
+384 NTSNLSPCLIPST
-397 VMSLSQIS
+397 VMSLSQLG
-405 PTSSSLHGMTLP
+405 PTGSSLQGTTVP
-417 IPHSAPHSAPHSPPL
+417 IPHSAPHSPPL

-456 SNTSS
+456 SNTLSA
-461 PSHNPWLLKTA
+461 SHNPWFLKTTEMS
-472 DVCATATLP
+472 ATATLP
-481 LPRRPSSEIRLG
+481 LPRRPASEMRLG

-508 PTRVEAMFAHT
+508 PVHVEAVFAHT
-519 PAASEGGSVVGG
+519 PGASPVAAQG
-531 ACLLHFQPGDNITLL
+531 AGLAYCTSCPVTTSPCSSRSPETDGTTDKTNGPG
-546 ISEPRDGWHYGQ
+546 
-558 NERTG
+558 
-563 RKGWFPFSY
+563 GWFPFSY
-572 TQPHHS
+572 TQTQHN
-578 KMDHLESSLFLSKAN
+578 KLDLLENSLLLSKAN

-602 LVSAGLPALTPE
+602 LVSPGLSGLTPE
-614 SEEEHSLPPQRVS
+614 SEDERSLPPQRVS

-635 MADTN
+635 MADSN
-640 KITSEL
+640 KITSDL
-646 TSPPSSPTRFRWR
+646 SSAPPSPTRI
-659 CDRKFGEGREDAQ
+659 
-672 ERPNP
+672 NP
-677 FAHVRLRKTVTN
+677 FAHIRLRKTVTN

>member
-20 DQFNPSLKNFVTMG
+20 EQFNPSLKNFVIMG

-121 YQSERRSKS
+121 YQGERRSKS

-145 KSQGS
+145 KSQAS

-162 FVELMSRRQGELDT
+162 FVELMSRRQGELDS
-176 LVAAGY
+176 LVATGY
-182 KSALTEER
+182 RSALTEER

-205 LLINYHSKVRELL
+205 LLINHHTKVKELL

-231 PTRLPERALNLLR
+231 PTKLPERAINLLR
-244 HTAPQSSG
+244 HTAPQSS
-252 AAGIAEVLR
+252 AEALR
-261 HTKLG
+261 NSKPG
-266 SAQPEQRLSVQEVP
+266 QPEQRLSVQEVP
-280 PLLNG
+280 PLQNG
-285 DSSRS
+285 DSTRP
-290 QQQQQ
+290 QQ
-295 QRSLPSSSQSDTCPP
+295 QRSVPFISQSDPSLS
-310 QGSPQTFRSASSTGG
+310 QDSPQTPHSSSESGG
-325 AAGASSR
+325 AAGGSSG
-332 GASPQHTS
+332 GASPQLCS
-340 TPLSA
+340 TPLS
-345 SASPLPDGSASGSV
+345 DGGV
-359 SISPAVS
+359 TPAAP
-366 TPSTSGSLA
+366 TTTTSQG
-375 QQSSLLLAS
+375 QQSTVLLS
-384 NTSNLSPSLIPST
+384 TVTSNLSPSLIPST
-397 VMSLSQIS
+397 VMPLSSVS
-405 PTSSSLHGMTLP
+405 PGNSTAQGMTLP
-417 IPHSAPHSAPHSPPL
+417 IPHSQSAPHSPPL
-432 PHSAPLSRA
+432 PHSAPLSRS
-441 MTPVQLLHQQVGPGG
+441 MTPVQLQTSPGG
-456 SNTSS
+456 SLL
-461 PSHNPWLLKTA
+461 PSHNPWLLKGMEMSP
-472 DVCATATLP
+472 TATLP
-481 LPRRPSSEIRLG
+481 LPRRPGADNRHTGFLG
-493 GFQGSSLPRMLPLSG
+493 KGSTLPRLLPLLG
-508 PTRVEAMFAHT
+508 PTRVEALFAHT
-519 PAASEGGSVVGG
+519 PEPQAGISGG
-531 ACLLHFQPGDNITLL
+531 ACLLPFLPGDNITLL

-558 NERTG
+558 NDRTG

-572 TQPHHS
+572 TQQFNS
-578 KMDHLESSLFLSKAN
+578 NIDNVESSLSLSKAN
-593 STSTGQLDK
+593 STSTGDLDK
-602 LVSAGLPALTPE
+602 ICSMLPALTPE
-614 SEEEHSLPPQRVS
+614 SEEERSVPPRVS

-635 MADTN
+635 IAEGN
-640 KITSEL
+640 KISAAL
-646 TSPPSSPTRFRWR
+646 GPPPPSPT
-659 CDRKFGEGREDAQ
+659 
-672 ERPNP
+672 RPNP
-677 FAHVRLRKTVTN
+677 FAHIRLRKTVTN

>member
-34 KHYEKALTGVTVA
+34 KHYERALTGVTVA

-162 FVELMSRRQGELDT
+162 FVELMSRRQGELDA
-176 LVAAGY
+176 LVATGY

-205 LLINYHSKVRELL
+205 LLISYHSKVRELL

-226 QSCSQ
+226 VSCSL
-231 PTRLPERALNLLR
+231 PTKLPERALNLLR

-266 SAQPEQRLSVQEVP
+266 SAQPEQRLSLLEIP
-280 PLLNG
+280 TMLNG
-285 DSSRS
+285 DSSRP
-290 QQQQQ
+290 QQQ
-295 QRSLPSSSQSDTCPP
+295 QRQLPSSSQSETCPP
-310 QGSPQTFRSASSTGG
+310 QGSPQTFGSLSSGG
-325 AAGASSR
+325 AAGGSSQ
-332 GASPQHTS
+332 GASPQHSS
-340 TPLSA
+340 TPLNT
-345 SASPLPDGSASGSV
+345 SV
-359 SISPAVS
+359 SLLPESG
-366 TPSTSGSLA
+366 TSGSTSPA
-375 QQSSLLLAS
+375 ASTPTPSSTSALQGPLLLTT
-384 NTSNLSPSLIPST
+384 NTSNLSPCLIPST
-397 VMSLSQIS
+397 VMSLSHIS
-405 PTSSSLHGMTLP
+405 PPGSSLQGMTLP
-417 IPHSAPHSAPHSPPL
+417 ITHSAPHSPPL

-461 PSHNPWLLKTA
+461 PSHNPRLLKTPEMS
-472 DVCATATLP
+472 ATATLP
-481 LPRRPSSEIRLG
+481 LPRRPNSEMRLG
-493 GFQGSSLPRMLPLSG
+493 GLQGATLPRIMPLSG
-508 PTRVEAMFAHT
+508 PTRVEALFAHS
-519 PAASEGGSVVGG
+519 PGESEGFGGGGGG
-531 ACLLHFQPGDNITLL
+531 ACLLHFQQGDSIALL

-572 TQPHHS
+572 TQPQHS
-578 KMDHLESSLFLSKAN
+578 VLDHLESSLFLSKAN

-602 LVSAGLPALTPE
+602 LGSQASAALTPE
-614 SEEEHSLPPQRVS
+614 SEEERSLPPQRVS

-635 MADTN
+635 MADSN
-640 KITSEL
+640 KITAAL
-646 TSPPSSPTRFRWR
+646 ASPPPSPTRI
-659 CDRKFGEGREDAQ
+659 
-672 ERPNP
+672 NP
-677 FAHVRLRKTVTN
+677 FAHIRLRKTVTN